1 MTMLHLFCGQVASGK
16 STLAAQIAARPG
28 HVLIAQ
34 DEWTRHLWPEEMRTL
49 DDYARLI
56 PRLRAALAPHVARLL
71 RLGMPVVLDWPMNTP
86 QTRAW
91 ARGIFEAAG
100 ADHILHALRP
110 PDALRL
116 QRLAARNAAGTHAYQ
131 VSAEDDAALARW
143 FLPPSPEEGFN
154 LAP

>member
-56 PRLRAALAPHVARLL
+56 PRLRAALAPHVAQLL

-91 ARGIFEAAG
+91 ARGILEAAG
-100 ADHILHALRP
+100 ADHILHVLRP
-110 PDALRL
+110 PDA
-116 QRLAARNAAGTHAYQ
+116 
-131 VSAEDDAALARW
+131 SALPRATPPAPMPTRSRPRRMRRW
-143 FLPPSPEEGFN
+143 PVGSSRPPRRKAST
-154 LAP
+154 